1 MSEKTLMEKGK
12 SFLTE
17 NLYGIIVGILT
28 IVYIVRS
35 LIGIEKSGKTVEEI
49 LADAAI
55 SFIIGFAISK
65 LLASQGMKDGLNKD
79 NVVKTIMLHGDK
91 VGKITPYINYLDAF
105 CEEKNE
111 KIKVREQ
118 TRILAGE
125 NIRYQDFVNE
135 FYAVRERG
143 EFVYKEFHELPKK
156 KQRAINKAKRLK
168 LSILASSSLTTEGS
182 KATDPFNFGQTT
194 KQFMIKRD
202 GSQIV
207 SKFFMALIFG
217 YFGVTLLK
225 DSALENVI
233 WAIVQMGSF
242 LAVGMLAYIKS
253 FMFITVDYRKGIIQK
268 IDLID
273 EFMAWLKDNHS
284 ILVEQEKKAEQEYI
298 NNKEL
303 ENGNKQESEQTET
316 TTVIT
321 AR

>member
-12 SFLTE
+12 NFLTE
-17 NLYGIIVGILT
+17 YLYGIIVGVLT
-28 IVYIVRS
+28 IIYIVRS
-35 LIGIEKSGKTVEEI
+35 LIGIGKSGKTVEEI
-49 LADAAI
+49 IADAVI
-55 SFIIGFAISK
+55 SFIIGFTVSK
-65 LLASQGMKDGLNKD
+65 LLASQGMRDGLNKD
-79 NVVKTIMLHGDK
+79 NVIKTVMLHGDK

-125 NIRYQDFVNE
+125 SIRYKDFVNE

-156 KQRAINKAKRLK
+156 KKKAINKAKRLK

-182 KATDPFNFGQTT
+182 KAKDPFNFGKTT
-194 KQFMIKRD
+194 KEFMRTRD
-202 GSQIV
+202 AWQIV
-207 SKFFMALIFG
+207 TKIGMAVIFG
-217 YFGVTLLK
+217 YFGFTLLK
-225 DSALENVI
+225 DKALENVLG
-233 WAIVQMGSF
+233 AIVQMGTF

-253 FMFITVDYRKGIIQK
+253 FMFITVDYRRGIIQK

-273 EFMAWLKDNHS
+273 EFTAWIKDNHS
-284 ILVEQEKKAEQEYI
+284 ILIEKEKKAKQEYI

-303 ENGNKQESEQTET
+303 ENGNKRESEQTET
-316 TTVIT
+316 TTVTT
-321 AR
+321 AG